1 MLWRFWP
8 ACSGMAKS
16 PIMARS
22 STWLQRDQHRC
33 LSILWCGAVC
43 ESDGWQQRE
52 RTRRPPEAEPC
63 QIFPKA
69 GSPMR
74 KRSAWLI
81 LCAAVLALAAIVYF
95 NRELLLRAAIAYRI
109 YRAHVFTPP
118 PTTSGESRFH
128 RLRSDAQFYW

>member
-1 MLWRFWP
+1 
-8 ACSGMAKS
+8 
-16 PIMARS
+16 
-22 STWLQRDQHRC
+22 
-33 LSILWCGAVC
+33 
-43 ESDGWQQRE
+43 
-52 RTRRPPEAEPC
+52 
-63 QIFPKA
+63 
-69 GSPMR
+69 MR

-128 RLRSDAQFYW
+128 RLRSDAQFYWDFAEIPIAREKRLKQVNPVLRPLVKQINAAQAAGEDMQYSMHIYREIAGC